1 VLALF
6 IRGICGP
13 DYHRRT
19 AEAAFA
25 LAETAASGLGLPL
38 GTAVPSGV
46 TFVGNDGG
54 EGVDFTALGTVN
66 MAARLA
72 SAAAAGEVLLGE
84 AVYAAVAKR
93 APDLE
98 QRTLRLRGKDTSIT
112 VRVWR
117 AAAGQSQIGLAE

>member
-1 VLALF
+1 M
-6 IRGICGP
+6 
-13 DYHRRT
+13 H
-19 AEAAFA
+19 
-25 LAETAASGLGLPL
+25 
-38 GTAVPSGV
+38 SGV
-46 TFVGNDGG
+46 TFVGNVGG
-54 EGVDFTALGTVN
+54 EGVVDFTALGDTVN
-66 MAARLA
+66 TAARLA

-117 AAAGQSQIGLAE
+117 AAAGQSLRQGADIRNASGR